1 MLPVACSTR
10 EQVISIMTPTENTIT
25 IIKYCEPIVN
35 TAASWVNRP
44 TNGFARNRPTSMHS
58 AMLIN
63 DSTIPVFAAILASS
77 RRFSPNRRAIS
88 ALVPT
93 PTPSASA
100 MISICSGKAIETAT
114 SASSLTCATKILS
127 TTLYNDCTSMEKI
140 AGTDMLKSSLPTG
153 IVPILSEL
161 NLLIKPLLS

>member
-1 MLPVACSTR
+1 
-10 EQVISIMTPTENTIT
+10 
-25 IIKYCEPIVN
+25 
-35 TAASWVNRP
+35 
-44 TNGFARNRPTSMHS
+44 
-58 AMLIN
+58 
-63 DSTIPVFAAILASS
+63 
-77 RRFSPNRRAIS
+77 
-88 ALVPT
+88 
-93 PTPSASA
+93 